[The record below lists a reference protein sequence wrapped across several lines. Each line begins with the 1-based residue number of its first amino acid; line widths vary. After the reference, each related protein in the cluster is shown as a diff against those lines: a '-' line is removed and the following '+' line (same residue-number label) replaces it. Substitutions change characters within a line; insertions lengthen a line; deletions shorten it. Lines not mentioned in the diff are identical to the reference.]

1 MEVLIALKSC
11 FILSN
16 ILSYKMM
23 FEGLCN
29 WDEVMAAKTVREFD
43 ASFTAPLF
51 KYKSW
56 ADYYHDAALY
66 WKVLRIPI
74 PTLCLNAADDCF
86 SPIKCTSYLISTFA
100 PYFYL

>member
-1 MEVLIALKSC
+1 
-11 FILSN
+11 
-16 ILSYKMM
+16 M